1 MLKNPAYAGTFVYG
15 RTQAV
20 PSGVAPYK
28 SQQQQLPMAEWKI
41 RVNDK
46 YPAYVSWETYEGI
59 QAQLLDNYAEYDRNK
74 TRGIPRQGSALLHG
88 LVYCG
93 ECGHKMVVQYK
104 GGTHYICNYLRQQYG
119 VPVCQYIP
127 ASAIDEYVVKAF
139 FTAMKAVEIDAYQK
153 AVKAQQET
161 DDAIERAHCQQI
173 ERLRYQ
179 VALCE
184 RQFNRVDPDNRLV
197 AAELEQR
204 WENSLRELKLAEAA
218 YAKQKPDQNATPIP
232 AELKTALS
240 ATLAE
245 TS

>member
-1 MLKNPAYAGTFVYG
+1 MCNEQNLLIPRRDRFGDIIWRKPSVAAIISMLKNPAYAGAFVYG
-15 RTQAV
+15 RTRAV
-20 PSGVAPYK
+20 RSGLAPYK
-28 SQQQQLPMAEWKI
+28 SQQQQQPIAEWKI

-46 YPAYVSWETYEGI
+46 YPAYISWEIYERI

-104 GGTHYICNYLRQQYG
+104 GATRYICNYLRQQYG

-127 ASAIDEYVVKAF
+127 ADAIDEHVVQAF
-139 FTAMKAVEIDAYQK
+139 FAAIKAVEMDGYQK
-153 AVKAQQET
+153 AVKAQKET
-161 DDAIERAHCQQI
+161 DDAIERAHRQQI

-184 RQFNRVDPDNRLV
+184 RQFSRVDPDNRLV
-197 AAELEQR
+197 A
-204 WENSLRELKLAEAA
+204 SGF
-218 YAKQKPDQNATPIP
+218 PGGDG
-232 AELKTALS
+232 S
-240 ATLAE
+240 FV
-245 TS
+245 